1 VLIVAHGGVFWALQR
16 MLGFAALTH
25 APNAVVAR
33 FEPPAIAGGTWQ
45 ITLLGNL
52 AASHTAITA

>member
-1 VLIVAHGGVFWALQR
+1 

-33 FEPPAIAGGTWQ
+33 FEPPAASGGAWQ
-45 ITLLGNL
+45 ITLLGN
-52 AASHTAITA
+52 APTPHTAITA